1 MADLIVT
8 LVGSDQPGIVESF
21 AKRVAENGGN
31 WLESRMA
38 HLAGKFAGILRV
50 EVDAANAERLG
61 RALSDLGRGELKVVI
76 EVSAPEPARARPRL
90 LDLDV
95 VGTDKPGIVREIS
108 RVLASFGANIEELTT
123 DRSAAPMSGAPLFRA
138 SARITVSEHADASA
152 LRRGIE
158 AVASDLVV
166 EARLVEP
173 GDVEA

>member
-8 LVGSDQPGIVESF
+8 LVGSDHPGIVESF

-50 EVDAANAERLG
+50 EVDPANAARLA
-61 RALSDLGRGELKVVI
+61 RALTELERDGLRVVI
-76 EVSAPEPARARPRL
+76 EESAPEAARARPRIL
-90 LDLDV
+90 ELDV

-108 RVLASFGANIEELTT
+108 RVLSSLGVNIEELTT
-123 DRSAAPMSGAPLFRA
+123 DRVAAPMSGAPLFRA
-138 SARITVSEHADASA
+138 TARITVPEHVDPGA

-158 AVASDLVV
+158 AVAGDLMV
-166 EARLVEP
+166 EAKLAEP
-173 GDVEA
+173 